1 MRARWRDALAP
12 AVGPLV
18 IITAVSTACVFFS
31 GYQASSS
38 LADMVPAVEAELGTH
53 HAAGR
58 LLLINGL
65 VMAAFFRVS
74 RVATHGRA
82 VFRCLYF
89 VTLFLQLVLTVWV
102 GYMGGNL
109 VFHRGLG
116 VQMPS

>member
-1 MRARWRDALAP
+1 MRRTWRDQLAP

-18 IITAVSTACVFFS
+18 IITALSTACVFFS

-38 LADMVPAVEAELGTH
+38 LVDMAAVVEAELGTH
-53 HAAGR
+53 HAVGR
-58 LLLINGL
+58 LLLINAI
-65 VMAAFFRVS
+65 VMATFFRVS

-82 VFRCLYF
+82 VFRCLYV
-89 VTLFLQLVLTVWV
+89 VTLLLQLLLTVWV